1 MTTTAQRGAPA
12 AVNDVVARMR
22 ELAGA
27 LPPGDG
33 VAVFNRVYLS
43 VTEEVR
49 RRLADGHFAD
59 PREAADLTTRF
70 AARYL
75 AAMTDGGGRAP
86 HCWRP
91 LLRARSRPGIHP
103 LQFALAGINAHVGH
117 DLALAVVD
125 TCRASG
131 RPPAA
136 YADEFDG
143 VGGVLT
149 AIEIRVRE
157 ELMPG
162 PDPLERCEPLS
173 HRLGAW
179 SLARARD
186 GAWAAARLLWSLRE
200 RPAAFRECADTL
212 DAAVA
217 LLGRALLTP
226 LDDD

>member
-12 AVNDVVARMR
+12 AVDDVVARMR
-22 ELAGA
+22 ELARA

-33 VAVFNRVYLS
+33 VGVFNRVYLA

-49 RRLADGHFAD
+49 RRLADGHFGD
-59 PREAADLTTRF
+59 PREAADLTAHF
-70 AARYL
+70 ASRYL
-75 AAMTDGGGRAP
+75 AAVTPGGGRAP
-86 HCWRP
+86 DCWRA
-91 LLRARSRPGIHP
+91 LLRVRSHPGIHP

-125 TCRASG
+125 TCRATG
-131 RPPAA
+131 RSPAA
-136 YADEFDG
+136 YADEFAG
-143 VGGVLT
+143 VGGVLV
-149 AIEIRVRE
+149 AIETRVRE

-179 SLARARD
+179 SLGRARS
-186 GAWAAARLLWSLRE
+186 GAWAAARLLWALRE
-200 RPAAFRECADTL
+200 RPTAFRECADAL

-217 LLGRALLTP
+217 LLGRALLLP
-226 LDDD
+226 VDDD